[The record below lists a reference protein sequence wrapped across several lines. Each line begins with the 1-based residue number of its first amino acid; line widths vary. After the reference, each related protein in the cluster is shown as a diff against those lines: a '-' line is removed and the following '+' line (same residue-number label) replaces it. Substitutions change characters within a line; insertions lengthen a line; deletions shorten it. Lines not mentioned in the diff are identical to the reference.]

1 MMPRKSETFCSYRIR
16 RLQHS
21 GARGDLDF
29 SSPVASHSLFIGCWL
44 VSPPERR
51 EASLP
56 VVAVPVFGPALG
68 WFLRLRLGRHVLR
81 RRHADDVTRDAASR
95 HTTTNYQLA
104 SLYCAPLKPAT
115 QPGGSHKRLKA
126 FSGSKVRRCLKTVS
140 LQMGRGP
147 ALSIYSRL
155 NCSASDGQQ
164 AMTAKPSTT
173 QLRRWF
179 ILLNSLSQMIHS

>member
-1 MMPRKSETFCSYRIR
+1 MSSE
-16 RLQHS
+16 
-21 GARGDLDF
+21 
-29 SSPVASHSLFIGCWL
+29 
-44 VSPPERR
+44 
-51 EASLP
+51 
-56 VVAVPVFGPALG
+56 
-68 WFLRLRLGRHVLR
+68 
-81 RRHADDVTRDAASR
+81 
-95 HTTTNYQLA
+95 
-104 SLYCAPLKPAT
+104 
-115 QPGGSHKRLKA
+115 KA

>member
-1 MMPRKSETFCSYRIR
+1 MMPRKSETFRSYRIR

-104 SLYCAPLKPAT
+104 SLYLCSTKT
-115 QPGGSHKRLKA
+115 SHTA
-126 FSGSKVRRCLKTVS
+126 
-140 LQMGRGP
+140 GRV
-147 ALSIYSRL
+147 
-155 NCSASDGQQ
+155 
-164 AMTAKPSTT
+164 T
-173 QLRRWF
+173 
-179 ILLNSLSQMIHS
+179 

>member
-1 MMPRKSETFCSYRIR
+1 MRHPSWNALTRTGLHFQDGQKTQQTWATTRSLMTVTKLYQTTKTI
-16 RLQHS
+16 
-21 GARGDLDF
+21 GATGSVTRG
-29 SSPVASHSLFIGCWL
+29 S
-44 VSPPERR
+44 
-51 EASLP
+51 
-56 VVAVPVFGPALG
+56 G

-164 AMTAKPSTT
+164 AMTAKPSTA

-179 ILLNSLSQMIHS
+179 ILLYSLSQMIHS